1 MCRHQALLPVETKSD
16 GSSTPEHHSN
26 KPMDLTKLPKNE
38 LISHMA
44 EMLDSYTPKKQAKR
58 NVALAMVVGMLL
70 GLIA

>member
-1 MCRHQALLPVETKSD
+1 MKTCWKNYKFFFQEEVTEKNWKRNQ
-16 GSSTPEHHSN
+16 
-26 KPMDLTKLPKNE
+26 MDLTKLPKNE
-38 LISHMA
+38 LISHVD